1 MMGKTFERF
10 WDEAQEVSA
19 AQFARVVVS
28 WEHEKGMPPPI
39 NLLGVPGTLLYWTW
53 GFVRRRLSWYSNFE
67 DEATEEP
74 VQPLTKRM
82 KVGVDLVRRIAFI
95 LMDPTD
101 RAVLA
106 TQAKE
111 AAELSR
117 ESQFDKKPLSL
128 YPQSGPIDVY
138 YGSLEEMRA
147 LREKVEDGLL
157 GKFGQWDSTND
168 LVRHAISVLSERIT
182 DLEEKITST
191 HIKRR
196 KSTGSALKR
205 KSPSSRM
212 ILSGNTC
219 SGRSDLQENL
229 PELSA

>member
-1 MMGKTFERF
+1 
-10 WDEAQEVSA
+10 
-19 AQFARVVVS
+19 
-28 WEHEKGMPPPI
+28 
-39 NLLGVPGTLLYWTW
+39 
-53 GFVRRRLSWYSNFE
+53 
-67 DEATEEP
+67 
-74 VQPLTKRM
+74 M
-82 KVGVDLVRRIAFI
+82 KVGVELVRRIAFI

-106 TQAKE
+106 TQARE
-111 AAELSR
+111 AAEQNR
-117 ESQFDKKPLSL
+117 ESRFDKKPLSL
-128 YPQSGPIDVY
+128 DPQSGPIDVY

-182 DLEEKITST
+182 DLEEKITAT

-196 KSTGSALKR
+196 RSTGGALKR
-205 KSPSSRM
+205 KSPSSRA
-212 ILSGNTC
+212 ILSGH
-219 SGRSDLQENL
+219 SSSPSSSPDLQEHL